1 MNYIQ
6 GEICKGSSSVLSY
19 SENSIRLLSTI
30 PLLQDGDEPINYQ
43 VENNIGVK
51 AKYKNLAELKSYN
64 IRYSWKIV
72 KELNVAASKCLQFIN
87 MNLKHHSNNDSG
99 DTPKDSDCLGAKI
112 KCFRNLIMGAIKL

>member
-6 GEICKGSSSVLSY
+6 DEICKGSSSVLSY

-30 PLLQDGDEPINYQ
+30 PLLDSGDDEPINYQ

-51 AKYKNLAELKSYN
+51 TKYKNLAELKSYN
-64 IRYSWKIV
+64 IRYSWKVV

-87 MNLKHHSNNDSG
+87 MNLKNYDQ
-99 DTPKDSDCLGAKI
+99 
-112 KCFRNLIMGAIKL
+112 